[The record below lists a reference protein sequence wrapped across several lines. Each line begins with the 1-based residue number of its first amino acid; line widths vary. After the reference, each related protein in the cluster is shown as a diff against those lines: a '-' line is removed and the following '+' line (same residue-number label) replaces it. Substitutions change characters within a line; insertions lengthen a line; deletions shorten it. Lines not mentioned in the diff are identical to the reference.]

1 MTMLELLNLLKE
13 EAQIYRT
20 HCINSINRNKHMNNL
35 KGECSISQDD
45 VDAVLVDF
53 INNIAV
59 KRGIDYGL
67 YTEDIWET

>member
-1 MTMLELLNLLKE
+1 
-13 EAQIYRT
+13 
-20 HCINSINRNKHMNNL
+20 MNNL

-67 YTEDIWET
+67 YTEDIK